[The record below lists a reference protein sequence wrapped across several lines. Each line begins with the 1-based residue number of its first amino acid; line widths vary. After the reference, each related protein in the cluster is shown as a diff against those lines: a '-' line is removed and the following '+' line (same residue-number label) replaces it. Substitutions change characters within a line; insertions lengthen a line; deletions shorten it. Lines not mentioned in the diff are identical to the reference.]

1 MDSLTL
7 ATVAVATVASA
18 YMVAKRNLG
27 SGQGGQGGDDGQAA
41 PVGPGAGNTPIE
53 ARNEKWAAPAAY
65 AQMIERAERRHGLPS
80 RLLERLLYEES
91 RYRAEII
98 DGRVRSPAG
107 AVGIAQF
114 MPATAREWNVD
125 PFNPAQSIDGAG
137 RYLAWLRG
145 RLGGW
150 REALAAYNWGIGN
163 VQRRGLIAAP
173 RETSRYVVN
182 IISDVQRATGAEIQ

>member
-7 ATVAVATVASA
+7 GTVAVATVASA

-27 SGQGGQGGDDGQAA
+27 SGQGGDDGQAA
-41 PVGPGAGNTPIE
+41 PAGPGNKPIE
-53 ARNEKWAAPAAY
+53 ARNEKWTAPAAY
-65 AQMIERAERRHGLPS
+65 AHMIEMAEQRHGLPP

-91 RYRAEII
+91 RYRADII
-98 DGRVRSPAG
+98 SGRVRSPAG
-107 AVGIAQF
+107 AIGIAQF

-125 PFNPAQSIDGAG
+125 PLNVAQSIDGAG

-145 RLGGW
+145 KLGGW

-163 VQRRGLIAAP
+163 VQRRGLMAAP
-173 RETSRYVVN
+173 RETSMYVVN
-182 IISDVQRATGAEIQ
+182 IIKDVQNATGAEIN